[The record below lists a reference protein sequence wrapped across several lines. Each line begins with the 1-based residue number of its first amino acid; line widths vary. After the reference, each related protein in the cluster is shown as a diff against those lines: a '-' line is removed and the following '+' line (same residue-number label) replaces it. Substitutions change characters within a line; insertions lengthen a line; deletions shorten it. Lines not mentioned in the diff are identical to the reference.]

1 MRACEARAAPMAE
14 SHVTTRAG
22 HVRPTLH
29 VATPAPYRAPR
40 WLAGGHVQTIWP
52 YFLRGPAVALRRE
65 RVDTPDGDFWLF
77 DWLDSP
83 SAGAGTP
90 LVVLFHGLEGSS
102 ASHYARALF
111 ARLAALGLRGVVP
124 HFRGCADEPNRL
136 PRAYHSGDHEEIA
149 AMLSAVRARVPTG
162 TPLHVCGVSLGG
174 SALLN
179 WLGRAGA
186 AAAQTVSRAA
196 AISAPIDLMA
206 AGLAIDRGMNR
217 IYSAHFLQTLR
228 PKALAMAR
236 RFPGRIDAKSV
247 ARVRSMWAFD
257 DVVTSRLHGFAGTS
271 DYWTRA
277 SCKPWL
283 ASIRVPTLVLNAR
296 NDPFVPGES
305 LPRPDE
311 VSSEVLLE
319 QPAEGGHVGFLTGP
333 VPGRLEW
340 LPNRLLAYFTAAA

>member
-1 MRACEARAAPMAE
+1 VPRIRQGE
-14 SHVTTRAG
+14 SVLEVTGR
-22 HVRPTLH
+22 
-29 VATPAPYRAPR
+29 VAVPPPYRAPR
-40 WLAGGHVQTIWP
+40 WLAGGHAQTIWP
-52 YFLRGPAVALRRE
+52 YFLRRPPVTLRRE

-77 DWLDSP
+77 DWLDAP
-83 SAGAGTP
+83 RGGADRP
-90 LVVLFHGLEGSS
+90 VVVLFHGLEGSS

-111 ARLAALGLRGVVP
+111 AQLAALELPGVVP

-149 AMLSAVRARVPTG
+149 AMLAAVRARVPAA
-162 TPLHVCGVSLGG
+162 TPLHAVGVSLGG

-186 AAAQTVSRAA
+186 DARATVARAA
-196 AISAPIDLMA
+196 AVSAPIDLMA
-206 AGLAIDRGMNR
+206 AGRAIDRGLNR
-217 IYSAHFLQTLR
+217 IYATHFLQSLK

-236 RFPGRIDAKSV
+236 RFPERIDAEAV

-257 DVVTSRLHGFAGTS
+257 DVVTSRLHGFADTA

-296 NDPFVPGES
+296 NDPFVPGTS
-305 LPRPDE
+305 LPGPHEASAD
-311 VSSEVLLE
+311 VLLE
-319 QPAEGGHVGFLTGP
+319 QPAEGGHVAFLTGR
-333 VPGRLEW
+333 VPGSLDW
-340 LPNRLLAYFTAAA
+340 LPARLLAFLLAP